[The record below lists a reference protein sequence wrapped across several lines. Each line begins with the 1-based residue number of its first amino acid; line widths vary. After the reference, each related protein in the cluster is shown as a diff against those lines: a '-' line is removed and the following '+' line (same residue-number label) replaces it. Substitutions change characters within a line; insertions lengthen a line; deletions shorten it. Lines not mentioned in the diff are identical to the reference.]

1 VNSPA
6 FLVTFVV
13 EHPAFGEV
21 RFAFDDR
28 QANSGFA
35 ATDGFV
41 FFGVEYPKFTF
52 GFQREGSAFISCK
65 LNSRTSQMFNDRLL
79 TISEVAPRA
88 YSSFVLSKAKELA
101 ANFKRD
107 GTTKRN
113 MKTGRDVICRAR
125 DLGAVK
131 AYYGAE
137 LGMPVVLDT
146 DSMVGFDTGELT
158 LYYERGEAGPPVF
171 EFFVDDV
178 RAAKSRLIG
187 AGCEIVEENPAVPR
201 VYLRDRFGLIFNI
214 TEG

>member
-1 VNSPA
+1 M
-6 FLVTFVV
+6 TFVV

-21 RFAFDDR
+21 TFVFDDR
-28 QANSGFA
+28 HANSGFA
-35 ATDGFV
+35 ATDGFS
-41 FFGVEYPKFTF
+41 FFGVEYPKLAF
-52 GFQREGSAFISCK
+52 GFQREGSAFVSCK
-65 LNSRTSQMFNDRLL
+65 LNSGTRQMFNDRLL

-88 YSSFVLSKAKELA
+88 FSSFVLSKAKQLA
-101 ANFKRD
+101 ANFKGD
-107 GTTKRN
+107 GTTEGSIVKA
-113 MKTGRDVICRAR
+113 GRDVICRAR

-137 LGMPVVLDT
+137 LGMPIVLDT

-178 RAAKSRLIG
+178 GSAKSRLIA
-187 AGCEIVEENPAVPR
+187 AGCEIVEEDPSVPR

-214 TEG
+214 TEA